1 LGDDTKCAI
10 GEVRSDASLVEDDDE
25 EDDGGEYMEP
35 IPTLEG
41 GSGVVM
47 INYGWAGKSE
57 GEANW

>member
-1 LGDDTKCAI
+1 
-10 GEVRSDASLVEDDDE
+10 VEDDDE

-47 INYGWAGKSE
+47 INYGWAGKSK